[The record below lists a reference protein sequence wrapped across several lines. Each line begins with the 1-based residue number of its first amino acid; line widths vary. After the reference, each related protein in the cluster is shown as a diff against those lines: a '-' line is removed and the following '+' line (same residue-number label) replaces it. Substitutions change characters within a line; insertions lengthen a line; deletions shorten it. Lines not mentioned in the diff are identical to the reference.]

1 MIKGDKISKKDII
14 CKRPATGI
22 EPRYFDK
29 IVKYKLK
36 KNLQKNMCIKMEFS
50 SKNSK

>member
-36 KNLQKNMCIKMEFS
+36 KNLQKNSVLKWSFLQ
-50 SKNSK
+50 KNSK